1 MKHPNS
7 LFGPA
12 TLCCALAGHTLALAG
27 MEQPSVAGPSGTQLP
42 EFSALG
48 SVVEVRNRLAAG
60 DAPDEADVGGITP
73 LYVACQ
79 NGHSQIATLLLEA
92 KASPDLTIGDGRVTP
107 LLISCSFG
115 HIDCVNA
122 LVRHHTTKSLSSFF
136 SLLALSAGSSSISC
150 SHRSLSLAL
159 QP

>member
-60 DAPDEADVGGITP
+60 DAGVTAKLDVVDIEALPALLVYRAGELADSATRVEIGVDSWTSGPGSEGGAQDGLAEGTDLGQLADDVED
-73 LYVACQ
+73 
-79 NGHSQIATLLLEA
+79 LL
-92 KASPDLTIGDGRVTP
+92 D
-107 LLISCSFG
+107 
-115 HIDCVNA
+115 
-122 LVRHHTTKSLSSFF
+122 SLGAF
-136 SLLALSAGSSSISC
+136 S
-150 SHRSLSLAL
+150 
-159 QP
+159 